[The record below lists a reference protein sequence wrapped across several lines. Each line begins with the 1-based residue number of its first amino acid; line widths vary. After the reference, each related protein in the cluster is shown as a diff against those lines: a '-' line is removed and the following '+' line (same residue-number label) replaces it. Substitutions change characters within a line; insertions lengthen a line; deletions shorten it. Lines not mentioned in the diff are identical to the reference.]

1 MSRINPIKGIEY
13 LIEAWNRLPVQL
25 RINWELHIAGNSDPE
40 DYLHSLEDKVKKLKL
55 QNSIRFVGA
64 ITGEAKMR
72 KYQDSNLF
80 VLPTLNEN
88 FGNVIAEAMMCECP
102 VITTKNAPWSCLTED
117 KCGWWIDLSVDNLV
131 RTLSEAMS
139 LTDEERHEL
148 GRKSRQC
155 IINRYSAES
164 VAKKTFK
171 LYEWVLGKCEK
182 PDFVKVL

>member
-1 MSRINPIKGIEY
+1 
-13 LIEAWNRLPVQL
+13 
-25 RINWELHIAGNSDPE
+25 
-40 DYLHSLEDKVKKLKL
+40 
-55 QNSIRFVGA
+55 
-64 ITGEAKMR
+64 
-72 KYQDSNLF
+72 
-80 VLPTLNEN
+80 
-88 FGNVIAEAMMCECP
+88 
-102 VITTKNAPWSCLTED
+102 
-117 KCGWWIDLSVDNLV
+117 
-131 RTLSEAMS
+131 MS